1 VGSDGHRAATRMA
14 GRLWWLPL
22 APLGFISDR
31 GSRLRWLF
39 MPAIVLTTAFTSS
52 AVKLL
57 VRRPRPNAPYRR
69 APLWN
74 LDAAGFPSTHSACAF
89 AVAGWMR
96 GSRHA
101 RPLRLIAFV
110 ISCLRVQRR
119 AHHLADVVAG
129 GRSLATPSSGG
140 SSVPG
145 LGSPREVRT
154 KGHHAPQERLDRSR
168 LSGRR
173 SRRRCLSGRGGSAGT
188 SQSPSAVQH
197 RGSTR

>member
-1 VGSDGHRAATRMA
+1 MGSARHRAVTRMA

-31 GSRLRWLF
+31 GSRRRWLF
-39 MPAIVLTTAFTSS
+39 MPAIVVTTAFTSS

-57 VRRPRPNAPYRR
+57 VRRPRPNASHRR

-96 GSRHA
+96 GWRHG
-101 RPLRLIAFV
+101 RRLCLVALL

-119 AHHLADVVAG
+119 AHHLADVMAG
-129 GRSLATPSSGG
+129 PTPGYALVRWVERAWSRLTARGSDKKSLRAPEEVRPHAPER
-140 SSVPG
+140 SSVEAAVP
-145 LGSPREVRT
+145 VRT
-154 KGHHAPQERLDRSR
+154 RRQRGHVAKPGERGPASR
-168 LSGRR
+168 FD
-173 SRRRCLSGRGGSAGT
+173 
-188 SQSPSAVQH
+188 
-197 RGSTR
+197 